1 MEFRWLII
9 LALYTLL
16 IGPVLDKPWSDAGA
30 NARSQTTRSAAN
42 R

>member
-9 LALYTLL
+9 LTLYTLL

-30 NARSQTTRSAAN
+30 TARSHNPRTLAGR
-42 R
+42 